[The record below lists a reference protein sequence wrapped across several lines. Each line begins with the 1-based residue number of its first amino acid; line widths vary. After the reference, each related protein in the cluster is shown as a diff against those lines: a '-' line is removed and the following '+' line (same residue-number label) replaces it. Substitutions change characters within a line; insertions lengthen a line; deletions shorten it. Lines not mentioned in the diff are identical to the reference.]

1 MCVKASVQMSRIA
14 SMGARAFGV
23 GGRKGGIC
31 RQSRTVVGAGGFER
45 SFADEAS
52 SRTSRRIESESC
64 A

>member
-1 MCVKASVQMSRIA
+1 MWVRASMQASRIA

-23 GGRKGGIC
+23 GGREGGIC
-31 RQSRTVVGAGGFER
+31 RHSRTVVGVGGFER

-52 SRTSRRIESESC
+52 SRMSRRIESESC